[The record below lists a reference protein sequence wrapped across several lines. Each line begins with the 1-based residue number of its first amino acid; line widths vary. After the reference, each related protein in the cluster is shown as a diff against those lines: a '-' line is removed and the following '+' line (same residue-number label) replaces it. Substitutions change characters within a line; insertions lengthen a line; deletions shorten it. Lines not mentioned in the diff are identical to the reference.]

1 MGTERDGRRSHSG
14 AGGHNARRHGAAEAA
29 GLVAIVRRLAVARTI
44 SEVMQV
50 TTQAARSLMHADGV
64 TFVLRDGDLCYYAEE
79 DAVSP
84 LWKGHRFPMSA
95 CISGWCMREEKPAV
109 IPDIYADPRIPQDAY
124 RPTFVRSLAMV
135 PVRHEQAAIAAMG
148 AYWASS
154 RKVTPEELEL
164 LETVANSAALAIAFV
179 EVQQAPQ
186 DGLRR
191 LAAELA
197 RSRESERRR
206 IARELHDTTCQD
218 LMAASLVVG
227 RLERSV
233 DAEHL
238 GGHEVMAEL
247 SQTLDR
253 ALHDLRTL
261 SYVLHP
267 PATSAS
273 DLASTLRA
281 LITGFGSRAGLKV
294 RFVSKYAGRPSEAIE
309 RAIVAV
315 VQEAL
320 MNIHR
325 HSGSKTAYIALS
337 MSEGSLLLTIAD
349 QGQWREGV
357 EGVGLASMRERI
369 AEVGGTLS
377 VRATRRGTRL
387 FAQMPTQPAL
397 ATKRAAA

>member
-1 MGTERDGRRSHSG
+1 LQKMCSRP
-14 AGGHNARRHGAAEAA
+14 HGAAEVA

-44 SEVMQV
+44 SEVMQI
-50 TTQAARSLMHADGV
+50 TTQAARSLLHADGV

-84 LWKGHRFPMSA
+84 LWKGRRFPMSA
-95 CISGWCMREEKPAV
+95 CISGWCMTEEKPAV
-109 IPDIYADPRIPQDAY
+109 IPDIYADPRIPHDAY

-135 PVRHEQAAIAAMG
+135 PVRHEQAAIAALG
-148 AYWASS
+148 VYWASS
-154 RKVTPEELEL
+154 RQVTPEELEL
-164 LETVANSAALAIAFV
+164 LETVANSACLAIAFV

-186 DGLRR
+186 KGLRK

-218 LMAASLVVG
+218 LVAASLAVE
-227 RLERSV
+227 RLERLAG
-233 DAEHL
+233 AEHL
-238 GGHEVMAEL
+238 GGNAAMAEL

-261 SYVLHP
+261 SYVLHS

-273 DLASTLRA
+273 HLADTLRT
-281 LITGFGSRAGLKV
+281 LITGFASRAGIKV
-294 RFVSKYAGRPSEAIE
+294 RFTTKYAGRPSEGIE
-309 RAIVAV
+309 RAIIAI

-325 HSGSKTAYIALS
+325 HSGSKTADIALNA
-337 MSEGSLLLTIAD
+337 SEGSLVLTIAD
-349 QGQWREGV
+349 QGQWREGA
-357 EGVGLASMRERI
+357 EGVGIASMRERI
-369 AEVGGTLS
+369 ADVAGTLS
-377 VRATRRGTRL
+377 VRAARGG
-387 FAQMPTQPAL
+387 TQLIARVPIQTELGRANQ
-397 ATKRAAA
+397 RAA

>member
-1 MGTERDGRRSHSG
+1 MHLYPLVRQDAPEV
-14 AGGHNARRHGAAEAA
+14 A
-29 GLVAIVRRLAVARTI
+29 GLVATVRRLAIARTI
-44 SEVMQV
+44 SEVMQT
-50 TTQAARSLMHADGV
+50 TTQAARSLLHADGV
-64 TFVLRDGDLCYYAEE
+64 TFILRDGDLCYYAEE

-84 LWKGHRFPMSA
+84 LWKGRRFPMSA
-95 CISGWCMREEKPAV
+95 CISGWCMTEEKPAV
-109 IPDIYADPRIPQDAY
+109 VQDIYADPRIPQDAY

-135 PVRHEQAAIAAMG
+135 PVRHERAAIAAMG
-148 AYWASS
+148 AYWAIS
-154 RKVTPEELEL
+154 RQVTPEELEL

-186 DGLRR
+186 GLRK

-218 LMAASLVVG
+218 LVAASLAVE
-227 RLERSV
+227 RLERLV
-233 DAEHL
+233 GAEQL
-238 GGHEVMAEL
+238 AGHKVMVEL
-247 SQTLDR
+247 TQTLDR

-261 SYVLHP
+261 SYVLHS

-273 DLASTLRA
+273 RLTDTLRT
-281 LITGFGSRAGLKV
+281 LITGFASRAGIKV
-294 RFVSKYAGRPSEAIE
+294 CFTTKYGGRPSEGIESAII
-309 RAIVAV
+309 AI

-325 HSGSKTAYIALS
+325 HSGSKTADIALS
-337 MSEGSLLLTIAD
+337 SSGGSLVLTIAD
-349 QGQWREGV
+349 QGQWREGA

-377 VRATRRGTRL
+377 VRATRQGTRL
-387 FAQMPTQPAL
+387 CALVPTQPTPVRAS
-397 ATKRAAA
+397 KRAV

>member
-1 MGTERDGRRSHSG
+1 M
-14 AGGHNARRHGAAEAA
+14 
-29 GLVAIVRRLAVARTI
+29 

-50 TTQAARSLMHADGV
+50 TTQAARSLLHAGGV

-84 LWKGHRFPMSA
+84 LWKGRRFPMSA
-95 CISGWCMREEKPAV
+95 CISGWCMTEERPAV
-109 IPDIYADPRIPQDAY
+109 IPDIYANPRIPQDAY

-135 PVRHEQAAIAAMG
+135 PVRHEHAAIAAMG

-154 RKVTPEELEL
+154 RQVTPEELEL
-164 LETVANSAALAIAFV
+164 LETVANSAALAIALV

-186 DGLRR
+186 DGLRK

-197 RSRESERRR
+197 HSRESERRR

-218 LMAASLVVG
+218 LVAASLAVE
-227 RLERSV
+227 RLE
-233 DAEHL
+233 HL
-238 GGHEVMAEL
+238 VGTGHQAGHKVMAEL
-247 SQTLDR
+247 CQTLDR

-261 SYVLHP
+261 SYVLHS

-273 DLASTLRA
+273 HLADTLRT
-281 LITGFGSRAGLKV
+281 LITGFASRAGIKV
-294 RFVSKYAGRPSEAIE
+294 RFTTKYAGRPSEGIE
-309 RAIVAV
+309 RAIIAI

-325 HSGSKTAYIALS
+325 HSGSKTAYIALTS
-337 MSEGSLLLTIAD
+337 TEGSLVLTIAD
-349 QGQWREGV
+349 QGQWREGA

-387 FAQMPTQPAL
+387 FALVPSQ
-397 ATKRAAA
+397 TKSVSVGRRAA

>member
-1 MGTERDGRRSHSG
+1 MRAEHTG
-14 AGGHNARRHGAAEAA
+14 AYRYPLVRHGADDVA
-29 GLVAIVRRLAVARTI
+29 GLVAIVRRLAIARTI
-44 SEVMQV
+44 SEVMQI
-50 TTQAARSLMHADGV
+50 TTQAARSLLHADGV

-84 LWKGHRFPMSA
+84 LWKGRRFPMSA
-95 CISGWCMREEKPAV
+95 CISGWCMTEEKPAV
-109 IPDIYADPRIPQDAY
+109 IPDIYTDPRIPQDAY
-124 RPTFVRSLAMV
+124 RSTFVRSLAMV
-135 PVRHEQAAIAAMG
+135 PVRDEQAAIAAMG

-154 RKVTPEELEL
+154 RQVTPEELQL

-186 DGLRR
+186 DGLRK

-218 LMAASLVVG
+218 LVAASLAVG
-227 RLERSV
+227 RLEQ
-233 DAEHL
+233 L
-238 GGHEVMAEL
+238 GRAQDVPGHEVMVEL

-253 ALHDLRTL
+253 ALQDLRML
-261 SYVLHP
+261 SYVLHR
-267 PATSAS
+267 PATSGS
-273 DLASTLRA
+273 HLADTLRA
-281 LITGFGSRAGLKV
+281 LITGFASRAGIKV
-294 RFVSKYAGRPSEAIE
+294 RFTTKYAGRPSEGIE
-309 RAIVAV
+309 RAIIAI

-325 HSGSKTAYIALS
+325 HSGSKTAHIALGS
-337 MSEGSLLLTIAD
+337 SEGSLVLTIAD
-349 QGQWREGV
+349 QGQWREGA

-387 FAQMPTQPAL
+387 FALVPIQTRPA
-397 ATKRAAA
+397 RASKQAA

>member
-1 MGTERDGRRSHSG
+1 MPAEHT
-14 AGGHNARRHGAAEAA
+14 GGHRYPPVRHGAADVA
-29 GLVAIVRRLAVARTI
+29 GLVAIVRRLATAHTI
-44 SEVMQV
+44 SEVMQI
-50 TTQAARSLMHADGV
+50 TTQAARSLLHADGV
-64 TFVLRDGDLCYYAEE
+64 TVVLRDGDLCYYAEE

-84 LWKGHRFPMSA
+84 LWKGRRFPMSA
-95 CISGWCMREEKPAV
+95 CISGWCMTEERPAV
-109 IPDIYADPRIPQDAY
+109 IPDIYADPRIPKDAY

-154 RKVTPEELEL
+154 RQVTPEELEL

-186 DGLRR
+186 DGLHK

-218 LMAASLVVG
+218 LVAASLAVE
-227 RLERSV
+227 RLERLAG
-233 DAEHL
+233 AERLADHR
-238 GGHEVMAEL
+238 VMVEL

-261 SYVLHP
+261 SYVLHS

-273 DLASTLRA
+273 HLADTLRT
-281 LITGFGSRAGLKV
+281 LITGFASRAGIKV
-294 RFVSKYAGRPSEAIE
+294 RFTSRYAGRPSEDIE
-309 RAIVAV
+309 RAIIAI

-337 MSEGSLLLTIAD
+337 SSEGSLILTIAD
-349 QGQWREGV
+349 QGLWREGA

-387 FAQMPTQPAL
+387 SVLVPTQTTPAR
-397 ATKRAAA
+397 ASMRAA

>member
-1 MGTERDGRRSHSG
+1 
-14 AGGHNARRHGAAEAA
+14 
-29 GLVAIVRRLAVARTI
+29 
-44 SEVMQV
+44 
-50 TTQAARSLMHADGV
+50 
-64 TFVLRDGDLCYYAEE
+64 
-79 DAVSP
+79 
-84 LWKGHRFPMSA
+84 
-95 CISGWCMREEKPAV
+95 
-109 IPDIYADPRIPQDAY
+109 
-124 RPTFVRSLAMV
+124 MV

-154 RKVTPEELEL
+154 RQVTPEELEL

-186 DGLRR
+186 DGLRK

-218 LMAASLVVG
+218 LVAASLAVE
-227 RLERSV
+227 RLERLAG
-233 DAEHL
+233 AERLADHR
-238 GGHEVMAEL
+238 VMVEL

-273 DLASTLRA
+273 HLADTLRT
-281 LITGFGSRAGLKV
+281 LITGFASRAGIKA
-294 RFVSKYAGRPSEAIE
+294 RFATKYTGRPSEGVE
-309 RAIVAV
+309 RAIIAI

-325 HSGSKTAYIALS
+325 HSSSKTAHIALGS
-337 MSEGSLLLTIAD
+337 SEGSLALTIAD
-349 QGQWREGV
+349 QGQWREGA

-387 FAQMPTQPAL
+387 FALVPIQTRPA
-397 ATKRAAA
+397 RASKQAA